1 MVAAT
6 SSLAPP
12 DPLTTNAGGL
22 AGRARPGMG
31 VTRAADRHGLL
42 TNPRLHRA
50 INNGRAAGI
59 RHGCPGILWRRVWT
73 GFKGRESRPALGK
86 AANPAALSPCPH
98 MPGAGAGGGLSA
110 VIHGYQSP
118 ALLAPP
124 DPTCSAPRPGHGKP
138 IEHVPEPTFEHR
150 VRVGKI
156 LGFENDPGEQRILT
170 RLNDLAH
177 IGRDP
182 CPKLFL
188 SQAAAALRLLLGKL
202 G

>member
-86 AANPAALSPCPH
+86 AANPAALSPCSH

-118 ALLAPP
+118 ALLARRTPRVQRRDRGTGSP
-124 DPTCSAPRPGHGKP
+124 SSTYPSRRSNTASGSGKYSASRM
-138 IEHVPEPTFEHR
+138 IR
-150 VRVGKI
+150 VNSGY
-156 LGFENDPGEQRILT
+156 
-170 RLNDLAH
+170 
-177 IGRDP
+177 
-182 CPKLFL
+182 
-188 SQAAAALRLLLGKL
+188 
-202 G
+202 